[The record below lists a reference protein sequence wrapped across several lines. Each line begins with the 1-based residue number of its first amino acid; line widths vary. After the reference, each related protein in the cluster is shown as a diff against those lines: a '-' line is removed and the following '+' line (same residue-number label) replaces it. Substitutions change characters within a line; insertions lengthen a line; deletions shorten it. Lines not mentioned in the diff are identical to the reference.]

1 MMVKT
6 KQIPIRLTGRE
17 KRSVRTQ
24 FGALCYR
31 IKNDKVQILLISSRT
46 AGRWVI
52 PKGWPMHKM
61 TPAEASSV
69 EAYEEAG
76 VEGTVLE
83 TCLGIYSLTRQ
94 SPSGTLLPCVVAVF
108 PMKVKRLLKSFPEA
122 DQRKRKWFSRK
133 KAAKLVQ
140 DIELAHI
147 IKDFDPSRLPK

>member
-6 KQIPIRLTGRE
+6 KQQPIRLTGQE

-31 IKNDKVQILLISSRT
+31 IKNGKVQILLISSRS

-76 VEGTVLE
+76 VEGQVFE
-83 TCLGIYSLTRQ
+83 TCLGIYSHRRQ
-94 SPSGTLLPCVVAVF
+94 AKDGVLLPCVVAVF
-108 PMKVKRLLKSFPEA
+108 PMHVKRLIKKFPEA
-122 DQRKRKWFSRK
+122 KQRKRKWFSRK

-140 DIELAHI
+140 EIELAQI
-147 IKDFDPSRLPK
+147 IKGFDPSQLPK